1 MQFKGRTQKR
11 YKQVFERIN
20 ANIFLILLGGTL
32 KVWLK
37 GLAAAGIARKTRTKT
52 EDLIYICSMLKLF
65 YTRLPEKFDGG
76 FLERMRERVL
86 PEVRDEVALCRNR
99 SVVSRRLTGEI
110 MVGEAIRQCWGLE
123 RSAYSIVRPQ
133 GGKPYVE
140 KRKGIFFNVS
150 HSGDYVVCAVSDQD
164 LGVDIER
171 RGKARLGVAR
181 RFFHPEELACLE
193 RLPEDGRDRRFF
205 DYWSV
210 KEAFLKYVG
219 TGVAR
224 PLNSFR
230 VEFSHDKIGVFEG
243 DALLPVC
250 VRECPVDGEY
260 ACYLCSESG
269 EPVEWQEFALWRE

>member
-1 MQFKGRTQKR
+1 M
-11 YKQVFERIN
+11 V
-20 ANIFLILLGGTL
+20 
-32 KVWLK
+32 
-37 GLAAAGIARKTRTKT
+37 KT

-219 TGVAR
+219 QTPREKRSGR
-224 PLNSFR
+224 FDSN
-230 VEFSHDKIGVFEG
+230 
-243 DALLPVC
+243 C
-250 VRECPVDGEY
+250 VMPGMIR
-260 ACYLCSESG
+260 AA
-269 EPVEWQEFALWRE
+269 FF

>member
-1 MQFKGRTQKR
+1 
-11 YKQVFERIN
+11 
-20 ANIFLILLGGTL
+20 
-32 KVWLK
+32 
-37 GLAAAGIARKTRTKT
+37 
-52 EDLIYICSMLKLF
+52 MLKLF

-86 PEVRDEVALCRNR
+86 PEVRDEVASCRNR

-140 KRKGIFFNVS
+140 KREGVFFNVS

-164 LGVDIER
+164 LGVDIE
-171 RGKARLGVAR
+171 
-181 RFFHPEELACLE
+181 
-193 RLPEDGRDRRFF
+193 
-205 DYWSV
+205 
-210 KEAFLKYVG
+210 EAFLKYVG
-219 TGVAR
+219 TGLAR

-269 EPVEWQEFALWRE
+269 EPVEWQEFALGRE